1 MLSTA
6 RHSDAVTDVVV
17 VGAGIAGLAAAHRLT
32 SAGIGVTVLEAGPRV
47 GGRMA
52 TDDIDGFRLDRVGP
66 LLTASYAELSRTPGL
81 DGVTLRPFAPGALVH
96 SDGRYVRIGEPFPP
110 APWRAGS
117 ASRSGSARGSGS
129 VRGATSISRAGFVR
143 GAGSVRS
150 AVRGSANSPWGAG
163 RGSAHAP
170 WGVGGAFT
178 VARALASAP
187 RHPAASLDQA
197 RLGASLAR
205 LAATPA
211 QRLLTRP
218 ERSAREALSA
228 RLPARTVQGVL
239 RPLVAALLGDPDL
252 ATSSRWADLALR
264 AFARGR
270 LCVPEGG
277 SAALPDLLAAT
288 LPPGTVRTGVR
299 VTELSIDKVATAEH
313 GVFRC
318 RSVVLATGARTA
330 AELLPGLRT
339 PAFHPVTV
347 LHHTAPAAPAADPVL
362 LLESDPGGPV
372 AHTAVMSAVDPTRA
386 PEGRVL
392 VTSTVLGT
400 PPDDPER
407 RVRKH
412 LATLYGTSTD
422 EWELLALHHTPDAIP
437 AMPAPHD
444 HRRPVRLLA
453 GLYVC
458 GDHRDTATV
467 QGALFSG
474 HRAAHALLT
483 DLGVRAPQGTAA
495 EAAA

>member
-6 RHSDAVTDVVV
+6 RHTDVDTDTVTDVVI

-32 SAGIGVTVLEAGPRV
+32 GAGLGVTVLEAGPRV
-47 GGRMA
+47 GGRSL
-52 TDDIDGFRLDRVGP
+52 TEDVDGFLLDRVGP
-66 LLTASYAELSRTPGL
+66 PLTSSYAELLRTRGL
-81 DGVTLRPFAPGALVH
+81 AGVTLRPFAPGALVH
-96 SDGRYVRIGEPFPP
+96 SDGRYVRIGEPFPHP
-110 APWRAGS
+110 RRRATGRGAAHGWASSHAPWR
-117 ASRSGSARGSGS
+117 
-129 VRGATSISRAGFVR
+129 
-143 GAGSVRS
+143 
-150 AVRGSANSPWGAG
+150 
-163 RGSAHAP
+163 
-170 WGVGGAFT
+170 VGGAYT

-187 RHPAASLDQA
+187 RNPAASLDQA

-211 QRLLTRP
+211 QRLLTRQ
-218 ERSAREALSA
+218 ERTAREALTA

-252 ATSSRWADLALR
+252 GTSSRYADLALR

-270 LCVPEGG
+270 LSVPEGG
-277 SAALPDLLAAT
+277 SGTLPELLAAA

-299 VTELSIDKVATAEH
+299 ATEVAINRVETAEH
-313 GVFRC
+313 GVFGC

-330 AELLPGLRT
+330 AELLPGLRV
-339 PAFHPVTV
+339 PDFHAVTV
-347 LHHTAPAAPAADPVL
+347 LHHTAPEAPAQDPVL

-386 PEGRVL
+386 PDGRVL

-400 PPDDPER
+400 PPDDMER

-422 EWELLALHHTPDAIP
+422 EWELLALHHTPEAIP
-437 AMPAPHD
+437 AMRPPHD
-444 HRRPVRLLA
+444 PRRPVRLLA

-458 GDHRDTATV
+458 GDHRDTSTP
-467 QGALFSG
+467 QGALTSA

-483 DLGVRAPQGTAA
+483 DLGVPTPQTAPA
-495 EAAA
+495 EAEAVA